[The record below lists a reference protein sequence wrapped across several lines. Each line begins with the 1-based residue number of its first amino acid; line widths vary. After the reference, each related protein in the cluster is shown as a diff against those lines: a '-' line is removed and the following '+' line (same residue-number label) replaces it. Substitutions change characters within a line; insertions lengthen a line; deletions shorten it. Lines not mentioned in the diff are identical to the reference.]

1 MTGES
6 APRCHQ
12 QRPLLATRGEN
23 PNVRPLSAP
32 VDPGCVLAK
41 LSKWLL
47 TRMNGQTG
55 LSAWPVENGFVES
68 HLDTESGHNL
78 VQLPFSEKKKLRSAR
93 TEPFLPPRGDPF
105 KSVSQPGWEP
115 KGGWSCMRFTGKG
128 GWPQL
133 VRRAP
138 CPYPKP
144 KGTIR
149 QIWPTMMVARAP
161 FWAFRRNPRG
171 HGFPEYPPACTLPPV
186 FQELRSGGQ
195 MSLGPDPSMWSL
207 AWPSKSLGGVLEM
220 TSHLDW
226 NS

>member
-23 PNVRPLSAP
+23 PNVPPKQRPLSAP

-47 TRMNGQTG
+47 TQMNVKTG

-78 VQLPFSEKKKLRSAR
+78 VQMPFSEKKKLRSAR
-93 TEPFLPPRGDPF
+93 TVPFLPPHGDPF

-133 VRRAP
+133 VRRTPLSLSQAQRHHKADLAHHDGGKSPLLGCQKKSQGAWVPRISP
-138 CPYPKP
+138 CMHP
-144 KGTIR
+144 
-149 QIWPTMMVARAP
+149 ASCLSRA
-161 FWAFRRNPRG
+161 
-171 HGFPEYPPACTLPPV
+171 
-186 FQELRSGGQ
+186 
-195 MSLGPDPSMWSL
+195 
-207 AWPSKSLGGVLEM
+207 
-220 TSHLDW
+220 
-226 NS
+226 